1 MVEGTGLENRHAR
14 KGIEGSNPSPSV
26 VRVASWP
33 LPGAPFGYL
42 GTMPFILLQAAGMAP
57 DDCSLSGLCALLGPE
72 PPVPPGVMYAAVG
85 LVALGIWGYRRSRR
99 LRDT

>member
-26 VRVASWP
+26 ERMASQP

-42 GTMPFILLQAAGMAP
+42 GAMLTLVQAAGMVP
-57 DDCSLSGLCALLGPE
+57 DDCSLSGICALLRPE
-72 PPVPPGVMYAAVG
+72 SPIPSGVMYVAVG
-85 LVALGIWGYRRSRR
+85 LVTFGIWGYLRSRTR
-99 LRDT
+99 NA